1 MSYQE
6 SIVTSDEVLLEQW
19 RNGDAAAYDSL
30 FKRYYTPL
38 LNYALKN
45 LKDDMVAEELVM
57 DVMLRVWNKNG
68 NISTPAG
75 FRPYL
80 LRSVKNAI
88 FNHYRIKIPQLLGLD
103 ELPVNASPLSM
114 APDELIH
121 EAEISSIY
129 EQVVSQLPEKRQ
141 RVFRMS
147 REENL
152 TYSEIASKLGL
163 SINTVENYMSASLAS
178 CRKTLADINL
188 THLLIFIIPFL
199 Q

>member
-1 MSYQE
+1 MSY
-6 SIVTSDEVLLEQW
+6 SAAIVISDEQLLQQW
-19 RNGDAAAYDSL
+19 RNGDTTAYDSL
-30 FKRYYTPL
+30 FKRYYIPL
-38 LNYALKN
+38 LHYAQKN

-57 DVMLRVWNKNG
+57 DVMLRVWKKDGDINA
-68 NISTPAG
+68 PAG

-88 FNHYRIKIPQLLGLD
+88 FNHYRIKIPELLSLD
-103 ELPVNASPLSM
+103 DMPLSASPLSK
-114 APDELIH
+114 APDELMH
-121 EAEISSIY
+121 EEEISSVY
-129 EQVVSQLPEKRQ
+129 EKVVSQLPEKRQ

-178 CRKTLADINL
+178 CRKTLEEINL
-188 THLLIFIIPFL
+188 SHLLIFIIPFL